1 MNLAK
6 STPAGIKTLHEQ
18 MRPLIDQNVREVEK
32 RKQSGTAVTPHPNWF
47 KMLEEAPVVVR
58 IPHFDSIA
66 DGIIQHG
73 RLRNLFETG
82 KGMGVQNK
90 GIRQEAEHNVL
101 NIPLDTPETERPIY
115 GMLGID
121 HYMHNNGIVHEKR
134 FELAPSPHYGSII
147 AVVKPHVKERSSFVE
162 GDSLDHK
169 KEHTLFDSKTLHN
182 FPYVAMNGFLDPH
195 ERYSAFGDPVDVTGV
210 SYIEAQIHGGVDF
223 AKDVDSLHVRM
234 PKSFFHENPHELV
247 NMANSMK
254 QEVDKLEGTP
264 VFLMT
269 QEQRSRTELLRARI
283 ENVRSLLS
291 AQRIGKHFG
300 IPVHAH
306 LIDDSGQQ
314 KKRFIRESDIDGPRV
329 GTHVFSFAQQAPNTT
344 DTLELLNRFEQALD
358 NLAKMAKP
366 NVTFPQLSTR
376 SPSAAPIVRPAIIP
390 YRAGLM
396 GQNPSA
402 DYSQTAGATIQ
413 RGTSKPVKEEGKA
426 GRANPT
432 FHQSGFIT
440 SGRTGREIAATEGH
454 EKWHAALQDLRA
466 KYHPAAV
473 FDLVTKLGGRV
484 HNDIYAN
491 PVSKHLFDIAVKET
505 PAEQKNASPYE
516 EFFAYVHTF
525 LNDPT
530 FRKRVHENLGMTDVQ
545 AQRDAYKHVDNIRKQ
560 AQTFA
565 DTFDE
570 SMIDPQYIPKTTQAP
585 TGVTKSESLIK
596 VSRTPEEMSAGM
608 TPHKPSHYEAYDTIE
623 TFPVGEM
630 EWMNG
635 RKGMLYHHVYKK
647 PATKNGYV
655 SYLHAI
661 SVDPNPLNETG
672 IISSSTMGTES
683 VQKFL
688 ADPFP
693 APKNKVNIPW
703 KDGEVASI
711 GETATDVPAQNRG
724 LATLLYLDALK
735 YHGRLMSDTLTSEG
749 ADKVWDKI
757 LKHPEVNGCHGHGD
771 PFHRHWAEW
780 KGDKSVPSNVIQMGG
795 KSIAQ
800 MKLGKSEDSEVFYH
814 GTLEEHLPSILAHGL
829 NPNQKM
835 LWVSNRRN
843 SAANWA
849 RHRSLYWVGREV
861 HYKPSA
867 VLRFKTPIVTQEDP
881 NLPETPESSITYH
894 RIPPEDIEIAVG
906 NPFDENVVW
915 RPLHEHLKIFKSED
929 LAKGLRGDWRN
940 EGYTFNVIH
949 HEDHPKFGGEA
960 VEVQAY
966 HPQHGHVGGTLVR
979 IGEEGEWTPS
989 MTEVLPKH
997 RRKGLANEMYRLAEE
1012 RLGESLSP
1020 DYSQTKDA
1028 RKLWAQPSRP
1038 FGKSEDILDTLNKFE
1053 EMFDLLLKNEA
1064 ARKFFPD
1071 MDEHWQHLDQHYPL
1085 PKWEQSHRE
1094 QFGEWTPHGDPEKY
1108 YNAASAEELGNHAKT
1123 DLGHASN
1130 RRILLGLTNKIA
1142 QTINPHTSTGIE
1154 DIQFSGMENA
1164 NYLGQYEPTLRQI
1177 TMLPT
1182 QGFKITR
1189 PLFDLFGGN
1198 ATGFSDHLFD
1208 GWRTLVHEAAHAAST
1223 ANVFHAYE
1231 PFHMEKRPH
1240 AALEEATTELLA
1252 QHYTPQVIDGFGL
1265 GREHRLRP
1273 PNALDHFNIS
1283 PEGEATL
1290 IRPTAYYT
1298 HCNQFGKLIAAT
1310 EGIASVGN
1318 WRESGDWKPALQEQ
1332 NRLNQAILHWAHR
1345 LKSSDNS
1352 NSRYFDI
1359 CKSMIQNRLKAGQS
1373 DITDPNGELS
1383 MMGHNAT
1390 WFLYDNIVNQLHFLE
1405 GNIPQLKIEEAL
1417 HKTAKRYGFEVR

>member
-58 IPHFDSIA
+58 IPHFDSVA

-73 RLRNLFETG
+73 RLRNLLETG
-82 KGMGVQNK
+82 KGMGIQNK

-115 GMLGID
+115 GMLGVD

-162 GDSLDHK
+162 GDSLDDK
-169 KEHTLFDSKTLHN
+169 KYHTLFDSKTLHN
-182 FPYVAMNGFLDPH
+182 FPYVAMNSSLDPH

-210 SYIEAQIHGGVDF
+210 GYIEAQIHGGVDF

-254 QEVDKLEGTP
+254 QEVDKLEGTS

-269 QEQRSRTELLRARI
+269 QEQRSRIELLRARI
-283 ENVRSLLS
+283 ENVRSLLNS
-291 AQRIGKHFG
+291 QRIGKHFG

-366 NVTFPQLSTR
+366 NVSFPQLSTR
-376 SPSAAPIVRPAIIP
+376 SPSAAPIVKPAIVP

-396 GQNPSA
+396 GQDPSA
-402 DYSQTAGATIQ
+402 DYSQVVGATIQ
-413 RGTSKPVKEEGKA
+413 RGSSKPVKEEGKA

-432 FHQSGFIT
+432 FHQSGFIA
-440 SGRTGREIAATEGH
+440 SGRTGKEIAATEGH
-454 EKWHAALQDLRA
+454 EKWHTALQDLRA

-473 FDLVTKLGGRV
+473 FDLITKLGGRV

-505 PAEQKNASPYE
+505 PAEQKNGSPYE

-530 FRKRVHENLGMTDVQ
+530 FRKQIHENLGMMDAQ
-545 AQRDAYKHVDNIRKQ
+545 AQRDAYKHVDGIRKQ
-560 AQTFA
+560 AQVFA

-585 TGVTKSESLIK
+585 TGVLKSEDLEKGSLQRRNRFIPSVDNYRQSKGLLAWQTGEEGEKDFSPVEGEARFRTLHKLHGVTKVRRSSAGEREFLLWRGHHPDEFNTSGSHILTLNQTGWTPKSQVALDFAEDPNDKITAAWIPESSIVVVPRQLGTLRQNKFGANEMAGEYEVIVNPNKFELANTHTRSTFLRETMKSEESLIK
-596 VSRTPEEMSAGM
+596 VSRTPEEMSADM
-608 TPHKPSHYEAYDTIE
+608 TPHKPNHYEAYDTIE
-623 TFPVGEM
+623 TFPVGEA
-630 EWMNG
+630 EWMAG

-693 APKNKVNIPW
+693 APKDRVNVPW

-711 GETATDVPAQNRG
+711 GETATDVPAQKRG

-749 ADKVWDKI
+749 ADKVWEKI
-757 LKHPEVNGCHGHGD
+757 LKHPEVTGCHGHGD

-800 MKLGKSEDSEVFYH
+800 MEL
-814 GTLEEHLPSILAHGL
+814 
-829 NPNQKM
+829 
-835 LWVSNRRN
+835 
-843 SAANWA
+843 
-849 RHRSLYWVGREV
+849 
-861 HYKPSA
+861 
-867 VLRFKTPIVTQEDP
+867 
-881 NLPETPESSITYH
+881 
-894 RIPPEDIEIAVG
+894 
-906 NPFDENVVW
+906 
-915 RPLHEHLKIFKSED
+915 
-929 LAKGLRGDWRN
+929 
-940 EGYTFNVIH
+940 
-949 HEDHPKFGGEA
+949 
-960 VEVQAY
+960 
-966 HPQHGHVGGTLVR
+966 
-979 IGEEGEWTPS
+979 
-989 MTEVLPKH
+989 
-997 RRKGLANEMYRLAEE
+997 
-1012 RLGESLSP
+1012 
-1020 DYSQTKDA
+1020 
-1028 RKLWAQPSRP
+1028 
-1038 FGKSEDILDTLNKFE
+1038 GKSEDILDTLNKFE
-1053 EMFDLLLKNEA
+1053 EMFDLL
-1064 ARKFFPD
+1064 
-1071 MDEHWQHLDQHYPL
+1071 
-1085 PKWEQSHRE
+1085 
-1094 QFGEWTPHGDPEKY
+1094 
-1108 YNAASAEELGNHAKT
+1108 
-1123 DLGHASN
+1123 
-1130 RRILLGLTNKIA
+1130 
-1142 QTINPHTSTGIE
+1142 
-1154 DIQFSGMENA
+1154 
-1164 NYLGQYEPTLRQI
+1164 
-1177 TMLPT
+1177 
-1182 QGFKITR
+1182 FK
-1189 PLFDLFGGN
+1189 
-1198 ATGFSDHLFD
+1198 
-1208 GWRTLVHEAAHAAST
+1208 
-1223 ANVFHAYE
+1223 
-1231 PFHMEKRPH
+1231 
-1240 AALEEATTELLA
+1240 
-1252 QHYTPQVIDGFGL
+1252 
-1265 GREHRLRP
+1265 
-1273 PNALDHFNIS
+1273 
-1283 PEGEATL
+1283 
-1290 IRPTAYYT
+1290 
-1298 HCNQFGKLIAAT
+1298 
-1310 EGIASVGN
+1310 
-1318 WRESGDWKPALQEQ
+1318 
-1332 NRLNQAILHWAHR
+1332 
-1345 LKSSDNS
+1345 DNGT
-1352 NSRYFDI
+1352 
-1359 CKSMIQNRLKAGQS
+1359 K
-1373 DITDPNGELS
+1373 
-1383 MMGHNAT
+1383 
-1390 WFLYDNIVNQLHFLE
+1390 
-1405 GNIPQLKIEEAL
+1405 
-1417 HKTAKRYGFEVR
+1417 

>member
-58 IPHFDSIA
+58 IPHFDSVA

-115 GMLGID
+115 GMLGVD
-121 HYMHNNGIVHEKR
+121 HYMHNNGIVHEKG
-134 FELAPSPHYGSII
+134 FELAPSSHYGSII

-162 GDSLDHK
+162 GDSLDNK
-169 KEHTLFDSKTLHN
+169 KKHTLFDSKTLHN
-182 FPYVAMNGFLDPH
+182 FPYVAMNSSLDPH

-210 SYIEAQIHGGVDF
+210 GYIEAQIHGGVDF

-264 VFLMT
+264 VYLMT

-283 ENVRSLLS
+283 ENVRSLLN

-358 NLAKMAKP
+358 TLAKMAKP
-366 NVTFPQLSTR
+366 NVSFPQLSTR
-376 SPSAAPIVRPAIIP
+376 SPSAAPIVRPAIVP

-396 GQNPSA
+396 GQDPSA

-413 RGTSKPVKEEGKA
+413 RGSSKPVKEEGKA

-432 FHQSGFIT
+432 FHQSGFIA
-440 SGRTGREIAATEGH
+440 SGRTGKEIAATEGH
-454 EKWHAALQDLRA
+454 EKWHTALQDLRA
-466 KYHPAAV
+466 KYHPTAV

-505 PAEQKNASPYE
+505 PEEQKNASPYE

-530 FRKRVHENLGMTDVQ
+530 FRKQVHESVGMTDAQ

-560 AQTFA
+560 AQVFA

-570 SMIDPQYIPKTTQAP
+570 SMIDPKYIPKTTQAP
-585 TGVTKSESLIK
+585 TGVTKSENPSVKTWQTNDEVFDWQRDEMGGRKHLYQVLPIQNVEGGGKFKVKYEGGEWDDEDEIRSSNYAYDMQKGHKFPPLWVQTDGKDYWVRDGHHRLEAAKEAGYTHVHALVEDVSGLDKSESLIK

-630 EWMNG
+630 EWMGG

-693 APKNKVNIPW
+693 APKDKVNIPW

-711 GETATDVPAQNRG
+711 GETATDVPAQKRG
-724 LATLLYLDALK
+724 LATLLYMDALK

-780 KGDKSVPSNVIQMGG
+780 KGDRSVPSNVIQMGG

-800 MKLGKSEDSEVFYH
+800 MKLGKSE
-814 GTLEEHLPSILAHGL
+814 
-829 NPNQKM
+829 N
-835 LWVSNRRN
+835 
-843 SAANWA
+843 
-849 RHRSLYWVGREV
+849 
-861 HYKPSA
+861 
-867 VLRFKTPIVTQEDP
+867 
-881 NLPETPESSITYH
+881 
-894 RIPPEDIEIAVG
+894 
-906 NPFDENVVW
+906 
-915 RPLHEHLKIFKSED
+915 
-929 LAKGLRGDWRN
+929 
-940 EGYTFNVIH
+940 
-949 HEDHPKFGGEA
+949 
-960 VEVQAY
+960 
-966 HPQHGHVGGTLVR
+966 
-979 IGEEGEWTPS
+979 
-989 MTEVLPKH
+989 
-997 RRKGLANEMYRLAEE
+997 
-1012 RLGESLSP
+1012 
-1020 DYSQTKDA
+1020 
-1028 RKLWAQPSRP
+1028 
-1038 FGKSEDILDTLNKFE
+1038 ILDTLNKFE
-1053 EMFDLLLKNEA
+1053 EMFDLL
-1064 ARKFFPD
+1064 
-1071 MDEHWQHLDQHYPL
+1071 
-1085 PKWEQSHRE
+1085 
-1094 QFGEWTPHGDPEKY
+1094 
-1108 YNAASAEELGNHAKT
+1108 
-1123 DLGHASN
+1123 
-1130 RRILLGLTNKIA
+1130 
-1142 QTINPHTSTGIE
+1142 
-1154 DIQFSGMENA
+1154 
-1164 NYLGQYEPTLRQI
+1164 
-1177 TMLPT
+1177 
-1182 QGFKITR
+1182 FK
-1189 PLFDLFGGN
+1189 
-1198 ATGFSDHLFD
+1198 
-1208 GWRTLVHEAAHAAST
+1208 
-1223 ANVFHAYE
+1223 
-1231 PFHMEKRPH
+1231 
-1240 AALEEATTELLA
+1240 
-1252 QHYTPQVIDGFGL
+1252 
-1265 GREHRLRP
+1265 
-1273 PNALDHFNIS
+1273 
-1283 PEGEATL
+1283 
-1290 IRPTAYYT
+1290 
-1298 HCNQFGKLIAAT
+1298 
-1310 EGIASVGN
+1310 
-1318 WRESGDWKPALQEQ
+1318 
-1332 NRLNQAILHWAHR
+1332 
-1345 LKSSDNS
+1345 DNGT
-1352 NSRYFDI
+1352 
-1359 CKSMIQNRLKAGQS
+1359 K
-1373 DITDPNGELS
+1373 
-1383 MMGHNAT
+1383 
-1390 WFLYDNIVNQLHFLE
+1390 
-1405 GNIPQLKIEEAL
+1405 
-1417 HKTAKRYGFEVR
+1417 